1 MRKVELAEVQRLEAD
16 ARRKTQ
22 EKERRVEQEKDRAAA
37 RKTLE
42 VKIAAQSFA
51 HQYLGT
57 IHNSVFDL
65 LHEQGFFYDPLRKE
79 IEDIAMTDLLSI
91 LKNKSDYYES
101 AQLII
106 DELIVAAKIKAKC
119 YEGKAL
125 ILRREA
131 AELHVIEIARAAQ
144 LKANADMIA
153 AQTKAAEEDEEDR
166 EGEDS
171 FV

>member
-16 ARRKTQ
+16 ARRKVQ

-37 RKTLE
+37 RKNLE
-42 VKIAAQSFA
+42 VKIAAQYFA

-57 IHNSVFDL
+57 IHTSVFDL

-79 IEDIAMTDLLSI
+79 IEDIAMKDLLFS
-91 LKNKSDYYES
+91 LKKKSDYYES

-106 DELIVAAKIKAKC
+106 DELIVAAKTKAKS

-131 AELHVIEIARAAQ
+131 AEQHVIEIAIAAR
-144 LKANADMIA
+144 LKADTEMIA
-153 AQTKAAEEDEEDR
+153 AKMKAAEEYEEDR